1 MNKIK
6 IKLTKKLRLRVLKI
20 YHSEFK
26 EIFKLMISGTH
37 THSATAGF
45 FNYFAFQISSLG
57 YVKDAEDAI
66 VDGIIEAVIAM
77 G

>member
-1 MNKIK
+1 
-6 IKLTKKLRLRVLKI
+6 
-20 YHSEFK
+20 
-26 EIFKLMISGTH
+26 MISGTH

-66 VDGIIEAVIAM
+66 VDGIIEAVIGM